1 MGYHHSMP
9 TEPLTI
15 NISKGWTPDYTPFAM
30 PEGGLITA
38 ENILPYDEFY
48 YPALQPLAYSSN
60 ALSGTPCGAK
70 EYLSNDGNYYLFIGT
85 LTKLY
90 RLEVALT
97 LTDIT
102 RAAGAYTATAN
113 RWDFTRYREWIIATN
128 LIDVPQ
134 ILKGMTGANF
144 VALGGSPPRA
154 KFCALLKGHLIL
166 AHLNDGTLRPQKII
180 WSAWESI
187 EDFAQS
193 LTTRADSRN
202 LDDADG
208 EITGMVVLGSLL
220 VITHTNSITIGW
232 YTTGQYAFSFDSNRV
247 KDMGAIEGTLI
258 TYGNVCYFFDEKNIY
273 QMTSDG
279 TITPIGEGIKRTLLN
294 DLDIGNFHRISAGS
308 DARRG
313 IVYWSYPSVN
323 SDGTPDTII
332 ALNPKAMRFTKIKIN
347 HNGIFNLHKNVLDAD
362 SMDTIYPDADAIVW
376 DADSSFWLDNSAIVG
391 CINSDSKVAYFG
403 GTAMTWTIETAQFN
417 YKNKIHM
424 VQRVRPK
431 IEQAAQDVSVQVG
444 SRFNEADDPT
454 YSTASIVGS
463 NGYANTRQTGRYSSV
478 KMTGGICDGINSI
491 DVEAVVTGNR

>member
-1 MGYHHSMP
+1 MP

-30 PEGGLITA
+30 PDGGLITA
-38 ENILPYDEFY
+38 ENLLPYDEFY
-48 YPALQPLAYSSN
+48 FPALQPVAYSSD
-60 ALSGTPCGAK
+60 ALSGTACGAK

-102 RAAGAYTATAN
+102 RAAGAYTATTN
-113 RWDFTRYREWIIATN
+113 RWDFTRYREWVIATN

-134 ILKGMTGANF
+134 ILKGMTTANF
-144 VALGGSPPRA
+144 IALGGSPPRA
-154 KFCALLKGHLIL
+154 KFCVLFKGHLIL

-187 EDFAQS
+187 EDFTQS
-193 LTTRADSRN
+193 LTTGADSRN

-208 EITGMVVLGSLL
+208 EITGIAVLGSLL
-220 VITHTNSITIGW
+220 LITHRNSITVGW
-232 YTTGQYAFSFDSNRV
+232 YSKSPYTFSFDSNRV
-247 KDMGAIEGTLI
+247 KDKGAIEGTLI
-258 TYGNVCYFFDEKNIY
+258 TYGNVGYCFDERDIY
-273 QMTSDG
+273 RITPDG
-279 TITPIGEGIKRTLLN
+279 TITPIGEGVKRTLLN

-313 IVYWSYPSVN
+313 IVYWSYPSVD

-332 ALNPKAMRFTKIKIN
+332 ALNPKVMRFTKIKVT
-347 HNGIFNLHKNVLDAD
+347 HNGIFNMHRNLLDAD

-391 CINSDSKVAYFG
+391 CINSDAKVAYFG
-403 GTAMTWTIETAQFN
+403 GNAMSWTIETAQFN

-431 IEQAAQDVSVQVG
+431 IEQAVDPVSIQIG

-454 YSTASIVGS
+454 YSTASVVGS
-463 NGYANTRQTGRYSSV
+463 NGYANTRKTGRYSGV
-478 KMTGGICDGINSI
+478 KMTGGNCEGINSI

>member
-1 MGYHHSMP
+1 MP

-15 NISKGWTPDYTPFAM
+15 NISKGWTPDYIDFSM
-30 PEGGLITA
+30 PDGGLVTA
-38 ENILPYDEFY
+38 ENLLPYDEFY
-48 YPALQPLAYSSN
+48 FPALQPLAYSAG

-70 EYLSNDGNYYLFIGT
+70 EYLSNDGNYYVFVGT

-113 RWDFTRYREWIIATN
+113 RWDFTRYREWVIATN

-134 ILKGMTGANF
+134 ILKGMTTANF

-154 KFCALLKGHLIL
+154 KFCVLFKGHLIL

-180 WSAWESI
+180 WTAWENI
-187 EDFAQS
+187 EDFTQS
-193 LTTRADSRN
+193 LSTGADSRN

-208 EITGMVVLGSLL
+208 EITGLAVLGSLL
-220 VITHTNSITIGW
+220 IITHRNSITVGW
-232 YTTGQYAFSFDSNRV
+232 YSKAPYTFSFDSNRV
-247 KDMGAIEGTLI
+247 RDKGAIEGTLI
-258 TYGNVCYFFDEKNIY
+258 TYGNVCYFFDERDIY

-294 DLDIGNFHRISAGS
+294 DLDIGNLHRISSGS

-313 IVYWSYPSVN
+313 IVYWSYPSTD

-332 ALNPKAMRFTKIKIN
+332 ALNPKVMRFTKIKVT

-376 DADSSFWLDNSAIVG
+376 DADSSFWLDNSAILG
-391 CINSDSKVAYFG
+391 CINSDAKVAYFG
-403 GTAMTWTIETAQFN
+403 GNAMSWTIETAQFN

-431 IEQAAQDVSVQVG
+431 IEQAVDAVSVQIG
-444 SRFNEADDPT
+444 SRFNETDDPT
-454 YSTASIVGS
+454 YSTASVVGS
-463 NGYANTRQTGRYSSV
+463 NGYANTRKSGRYSSV
-478 KMTGGICDGINSI
+478 KVTGGLCDGINSI
-491 DVEAVVTGNR
+491 DVEAVITGNR